1 MITQTPI
8 VNAAAYDITDSGD
21 IRRRTTGDHVCASD
35 AREIELALN
44 KWRDI
49 AKRLAETGGGLGM
62 YFALQY
68 SAAIDEYKRMAAMPN
83 VVREPSR
90 THDVK
95 QPKT

>member
-8 VNAAAYDITDSGD
+8 VNAAAYDITDSGE
-21 IRRRTTGDHVCASD
+21 IRRRTTGDHVCADD

-49 AKRLAETGGGLGM
+49 AKRLAETGGGLGV
-62 YFALQY
+62 YSALQY

-83 VVREPSR
+83 DGADLPR
-90 THDVK
+90 K
-95 QPKT
+95 